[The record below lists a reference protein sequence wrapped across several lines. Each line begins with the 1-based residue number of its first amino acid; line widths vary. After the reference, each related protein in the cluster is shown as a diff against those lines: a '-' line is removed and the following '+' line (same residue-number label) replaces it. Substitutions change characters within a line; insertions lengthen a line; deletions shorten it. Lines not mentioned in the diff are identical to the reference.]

1 MSSFRQ
7 RNVWFFIFVLV
18 ICQEILASEGRDLK
32 SEPCKNCS
40 RQEDQLDANAL
51 KMPRSRNQTVG
62 SSQERTSKAEHVDEF
77 RPTAP
82 GHSPGAG
89 HWIKN

>member
-1 MSSFRQ
+1 MSSFRE
-7 RNVWFFIFVLV
+7 RNVWFFVFVLV
-18 ICQEILASEGRDLK
+18 ILASEGRDLK
-32 SEPCKNCS
+32 SEPCKKCS
-40 RQEDQLDANAL
+40 RQGDQLDGNAL

-62 SSQERTSKAEHVDEF
+62 SSQERIGKAEHVDEF

-89 HWIKN
+89 HWIKD